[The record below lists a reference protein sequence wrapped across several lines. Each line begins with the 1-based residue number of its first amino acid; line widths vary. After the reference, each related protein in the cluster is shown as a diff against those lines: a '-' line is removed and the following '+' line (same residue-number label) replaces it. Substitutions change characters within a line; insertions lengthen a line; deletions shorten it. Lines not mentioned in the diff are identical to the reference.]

1 MRSIILVIEICSSS
15 VQCTACEYHG
25 SEHGH
30 GHRDGRSDNCFQ
42 REAMG
47 YHSQPR
53 LAAAPPSTF
62 VIKHEDICH
71 TISLVSV
78 DCNTGH
84 IKIFEVLSTIDGCID
99 EVLRL
104 LRERKEKEEEEK
116 QTGKESEYQI
126 VGIGFSSF
134 GNFVGVDP
142 YATIDGCIDEVL
154 RLLRERKEKE
164 EEKKQTGKESEY
176 QIVGIGFSSFGNFVG
191 VDPYGEPVGE
201 TATVSHACT
210 REDVVRECQRLRDT
224 LGPEK
229 LDDLHQRTGT
239 PVHPSYALPQLLAF
253 YGNVENQSLA
263 RKITQWQTISSVC
276 IYRWRGRPET
286 QMPISHSEA
295 SLTGMYDFR
304 DCFWDE
310 EAARLFETC
319 NGITQYA
326 YGMADD
332 DDIDLL
338 PRIADYDALLWFPV
352 QGIPQYNVDRSENPY
367 WMRWPELRST
377 RLKLFLSFGNGATAN
392 IGSKCGRYMMPD
404 WTSYK

>member
-104 LRERKEKEEEEK
+104 LRERKEKEEEE
-116 QTGKESEYQI
+116 
-126 VGIGFSSF
+126 
-134 GNFVGVDP
+134 
-142 YATIDGCIDEVL
+142 
-154 RLLRERKEKE
+154 
-164 EEKKQTGKESEY
+164 KQTGKESEY

-310 EAARLFETC
+310 EAAKLFETC